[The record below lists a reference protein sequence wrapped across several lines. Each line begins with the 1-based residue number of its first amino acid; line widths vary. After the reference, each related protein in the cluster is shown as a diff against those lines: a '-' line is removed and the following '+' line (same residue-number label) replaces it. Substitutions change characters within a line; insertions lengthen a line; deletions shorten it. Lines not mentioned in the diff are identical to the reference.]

1 MSINTTLTL
10 QMLMM
15 LVLWMT
21 SFAAIAYYIDK
32 RIPPTAKKSAMIAA
46 VLSIIPL
53 FGIAYLIYLYLT
65 AKRRLK

>member
-21 SFAAIAYYIDK
+21 SFSAIAYYIDR

-53 FGIAYLIYLYLT
+53 FGITYLIYLYLT
-65 AKRRLK
+65 ANRRLK